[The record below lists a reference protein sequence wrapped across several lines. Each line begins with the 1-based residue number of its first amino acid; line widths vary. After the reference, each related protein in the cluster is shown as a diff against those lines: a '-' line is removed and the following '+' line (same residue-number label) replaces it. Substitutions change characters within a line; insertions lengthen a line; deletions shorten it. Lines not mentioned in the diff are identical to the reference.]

1 MSHPSALTK
10 LLLQESDVFVF
21 ALILFE
27 IMSGARIFDPP
38 AVMSDRFHRR
48 GNARGGEDSRVNASR
63 RASAGPTL
71 LGNRRSPSTNVPSN
85 RGSAVTGGYINVSG
99 NLNVSVQNIEKA
111 GAKRKISIL
120 LEILNFSHC
129 FEITAK

>member
-1 MSHPSALTK
+1 MLFFPVFDHFRKRHYCPRTHPRGH
-10 LLLQESDVFVF
+10 
-21 ALILFE
+21 FE
-27 IMSGARIFDPP
+27 FP
-38 AVMSDRFHRR
+38 
-48 GNARGGEDSRVNASR
+48 
-63 RASAGPTL
+63 
-71 LGNRRSPSTNVPSN
+71 
-85 RGSAVTGGYINVSG
+85 TGGYLNVSG